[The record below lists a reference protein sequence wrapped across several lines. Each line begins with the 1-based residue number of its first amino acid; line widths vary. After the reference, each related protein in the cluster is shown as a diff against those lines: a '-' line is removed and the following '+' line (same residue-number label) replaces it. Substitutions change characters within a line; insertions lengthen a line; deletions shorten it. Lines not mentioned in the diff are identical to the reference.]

1 MREWSI
7 NLKVFTPDAS
17 QEHEGKFERRN
28 LWEAEKLEN
37 KVEQWSLFYDGGC
50 NLCHSTQL
58 RLEKWAKKHSQPMK
72 VDILQCDEA
81 IQKGYSLEGMVLEVD
96 GKPLKGYEAWLHSM
110 KVAPWGLR
118 WIHALR
124 NISAFRFLARTGYQI
139 VAKYRIKWFG
149 SRACSIP
156 SHKSVS

>member
-1 MREWSI
+1 M
-7 NLKVFTPDAS
+7 FTPDAS
-17 QEHEGKFERRN
+17 LEHESKFERRN
-28 LWEAEKLEN
+28 LWEAEKVES
-37 KVEQWSLFYDGGC
+37 KVEHWSLFYDGGC

-96 GKPLKGYEAWLHSM
+96 GKPLKGYEAWLHT
-110 KVAPWGLR
+110 
-118 WIHALR
+118 LR
-124 NISAFRFLARTGYQI
+124 NFAAFRFLARNGYQI

-156 SHKSVS
+156 SQKSVS